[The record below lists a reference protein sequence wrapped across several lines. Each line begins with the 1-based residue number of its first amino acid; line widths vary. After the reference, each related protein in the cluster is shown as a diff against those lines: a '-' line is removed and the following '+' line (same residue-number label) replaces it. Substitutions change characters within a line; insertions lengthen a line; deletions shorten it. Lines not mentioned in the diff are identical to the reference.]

1 MLEKIKSIKK
11 EYLYTGIIILIFFCS
26 TSFFY
31 TKWQRASIQN
41 DIHKNKEAIKV
52 EKSKVK
58 EIQKEQEKANEEF
71 LDTKDSII
79 KEVKQIQ
86 KKRRYVTPK
95 IKNTSYSAMHDSLW
109 VAQPD
114 R

>member
-1 MLEKIKSIKK
+1 MINFKSIKK
-11 EYLYTGIIILIFFCS
+11 EYLYTGIVILIFFCS

-31 TKWQRASIQN
+31 TKWQRANIQN
-41 DIHKNKEAIKV
+41 EIDNNTSVIKT
-52 EKSKVK
+52 EKANVK
-58 EIQKEQEKANEEF
+58 EIIKEQEKANEQF
-71 LDTKDSII
+71 LDKKDSIL

-86 KKRRYVTPK
+86 KKKRYVTPK
-95 IKNTSYSAMHDSLW
+95 IKHNNHNAMLDSLW